1 MTEATALAMLDRATE
16 HIFSMGLG
24 DAAARMSEINM
35 AYGLAKIH
43 HVQALLGDEPDA
55 TFIGTPDVTV
65 TRNLERWDAGI
76 GYGGKITW
84 GDGDRPYCFPEV
96 KPNACGMLVGG
107 MSELPTMR
115 ELMGRLHEML
125 RQPAE
130 LDGVPIEWDLGVGN
144 HFIDV
149 MAVEPVLPDL
159 DLPPYAFVMHFSG
172 AEVRGENPLG
182 MGLYWHDS
190 PELERRCR
198 LHDTPWGPVH
208 VLEDQD
214 AADYFEFFVTAE
226 SFVRRRR
233 LMAAEHIFGCCE
245 DYQVIANLHHQ
256 GLVSPNAVILGCQ
269 DTTAGGLVPI
279 MLRESTPG
287 YLFHALPNLADDVI
301 EVLGWRERAEK
312 HGVMDQLRA
321 ANVIPHGAG
330 YMLEGVSRVLGVEE
344 LDGARYFVVECEEG
358 GVEML
363 IGSPRDLVYSYRGR
377 RVILKAAECRL
388 GEIAARLQP
397 LYVLKA

>member
-1 MTEATALAMLDRATE
+1 MTEATALAKLDRATE

-24 DAAARMSEINM
+24 DAAARMSEMNM

-84 GDGDRPYCFPEV
+84 GGGDRPYCFPDV

-107 MSELPTMR
+107 MSELPPMR

-125 RQPAE
+125 GEPIE
-130 LDGVPIEWDLGVGN
+130 LDGVPIQWDLGVGN

-159 DLPPYAFVMHFSG
+159 DLSPYAFVMHFSG
-172 AEVRGENPLG
+172 GEVRGENPLG

-198 LHDTPWGPVH
+198 LHDTPWGPIH
-208 VLEDQD
+208 VLEGRD
-214 AADYFEFFVTAE
+214 AADYYEFFVTADN
-226 SFVRRRR
+226 FVRRRR
-233 LMAAEHIFGCCE
+233 LMAAERIFGCCE
-245 DYQVIANLHHQ
+245 GYQVIAILHHQ

-269 DTTAGGLVPI
+269 DTAAGGLVPI

-287 YLFHALPNLADDVI
+287 YLFNALPNLADDVI

-312 HGVMDQLRA
+312 CGVMDQLRR

-330 YMLEGVSRVLGVEE
+330 YMLAGVARVLGVEE